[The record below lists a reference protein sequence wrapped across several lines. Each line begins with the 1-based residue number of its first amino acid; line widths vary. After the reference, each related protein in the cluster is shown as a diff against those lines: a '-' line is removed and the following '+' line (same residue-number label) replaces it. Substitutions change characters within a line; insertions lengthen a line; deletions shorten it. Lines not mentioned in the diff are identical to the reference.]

1 MKKLASILIVCALAS
16 FAGYRVWQAVENKK
30 AAEGKK
36 GGKKAAATRVVAIA
50 VGNARL
56 GQVREEILITGALK
70 PKEQVDVTSKAT
82 GRVEKI
88 AVYVGDYVKRGTLI
102 AEIEDQELQQQV
114 RRATASI
121 EVVRATLSQRRAEL
135 ANAKADLARSRQLME
150 AGLIPRQ
157 EYESKATSFQVV
169 QAQIQLTE
177 AQGDQAQAELSEL
190 KIRLEQ
196 MRILAPIDGYVAERY
211 LDPGAVVSPATP
223 IVRLVNL
230 STMVTRA
237 NVPEREVSK
246 LRLGNRAIVRVDAFG
261 ERVFEG
267 KVTRIAPVLD
277 AATRSALVEVEIPN
291 PGAGLKA
298 EMFARVTL
306 DLANFRPAV
315 LIPRE
320 ALVYRGTQ
328 PGVYLIGD
336 DEKPLFREVEPGTVQ
351 GDDVE
356 ILSNLSAGARIVTTG
371 SSMVTDGTK
380 VQIVNKGDRR
390 KS

>member
-1 MKKLASILIVCALAS
+1 MKRLISFFVVGAILA
-16 FAGYRVWQAVENKK
+16 FGGYRVWQAVENKK
-30 AAEGKK
+30 LAEGKQGAKK
-36 GGKKAAATRVVAIA
+36 GA
-50 VGNARL
+50 VRIVSVGAELARA
-56 GQVREEILITGALK
+56 GQVREEILITGSLK

-82 GRVEKI
+82 GRVEKLTFYI
-88 AVYVGDYVKRGTLI
+88 GDPVKRGQVI
-102 AEIEDQELQQQV
+102 AVIEDSELQQQV

-121 EVVRATLSQRRAEL
+121 AVVTATLAQRRAEL
-135 ANAKADLARSRQLME
+135 ANARADLERARQLSE

-157 EYESKATSFQVV
+157 EYETKRTSFQVV

-196 MRILAPIDGYVAERY
+196 TRIVAPMDGLIAERFV
-211 LDPGAVVSPATP
+211 DEGAVVSPSTP

-246 LRLGNRAIVRVDAFG
+246 LRVGNKATVRVDAFG
-261 ERVFEG
+261 NQVFEG
-267 KVTRIAPVLD
+267 KVTRVSPVLD
-277 AATRSALVEVEIPN
+277 AATRSALVEVEIQN
-291 PGAGLKA
+291 RNIGLKA

-315 LIPRE
+315 LVPRE
-320 ALVYRGTQ
+320 ALVYRGQQ
-328 PGVYLIGD
+328 PGVYMLGAD
-336 DEKPLFREVEPGTVQ
+336 NKPVFREIEPGVLQ

-356 ILSNLSAGARIVTTG
+356 ILANLQAGTRVVTKGAT
-371 SSMVTDGTK
+371 MITDG
-380 VQIVNKGDRR
+380 VQVRVAGEKR
-390 KS
+390 KTS